1 MFFTFLPCFL
11 PGHNWH
17 YHATWCRAW
26 FRKWAVKPS
35 LVPITF
41 SGVALRDVVDSDSIA
56 TRTFSIP
63 EIQLILLRYVLL
75 LWCIGV
81 GGSWKHGFN
90 SAPNFSTVLTNW
102 WPRSHVWLPSPCRL
116 RGPWFEQDSDESKG
130 GSPEKKKRTTRL
142 LHRLGSPCP
151 SVIWKSFFFALEQG
165 SLRARAGKVGKDQKV
180 KMPSSFTITEKKG
193 LSIRNKKGTIE
204 KPQLQLVSTEA
215 LLA

>member
-1 MFFTFLPCFL
+1 MLL
-11 PGHNWH
+11 
-17 YHATWCRAW
+17 
-26 FRKWAVKPS
+26 
-35 LVPITF
+35 
-41 SGVALRDVVDSDSIA
+41 
-56 TRTFSIP
+56 TRTVLLPAPSP
-63 EIQLILLRYVLL
+63 YLRLLIQVILLRYVLL

-90 SAPNFSTVLTNW
+90 SAPNFSTAPTNW

-130 GSPEKKKRTTRL
+130 GSPEKKRTTRL

-151 SVIWKSFFFALEQG
+151 SVIWKSVFLALKQG
-165 SLRARAGKVGKDQKV
+165 SLRARAGKVGKGKNAILV
-180 KMPSSFTITEKKG
+180 YNYTEKNG

-204 KPQLQLVSTEA
+204 KSQPQLVSTEA

>member
-1 MFFTFLPCFL
+1 MLL
-11 PGHNWH
+11 
-17 YHATWCRAW
+17 
-26 FRKWAVKPS
+26 
-35 LVPITF
+35 
-41 SGVALRDVVDSDSIA
+41 
-56 TRTFSIP
+56 TRTVLLPAPSP
-63 EIQLILLRYVLL
+63 YLRLLIQVILLRYVLL

-90 SAPNFSTVLTNW
+90 SAPNFSTAPTNW

-142 LHRLGSPCP
+142 LHRLGSPCL
-151 SVIWKSFFFALEQG
+151 SVIWKSVFLALKQG
-165 SLRARAGKVGKDQKV
+165 SLRARAGKVGKGKNAILV
-180 KMPSSFTITEKKG
+180 YNYTEKNG

-204 KPQLQLVSTEA
+204 KSQPQLVSIEA